1 MLPVPLPGVARPF
14 VLRCLPLVR
23 ARAAC
28 TAANSPC
35 RVSAVA
41 AVVTLEI
48 SSYASTASIRAARES
63 AGGGG
68 SGADGG
74 PWDPGTGRHGFPR
87 FSGAEEDNNGGKM
100 GGGGGPGGGVARA
113 GHHHQNHAGGTAAN
127 ASPQLP
133 APPTVVNKVY
143 RVGRK
148 IGSGSFGCLYDG
160 VDVRD
165 GREVA
170 IKLELASTKHPQLI
184 YEAKIIRLLQGGVGV
199 PVCYYYGDEG
209 DWHVMVIDRLGHSL
223 EDLFNLCKR
232 RFSVETVL
240 HLGIQMLDRIE
251 YIHKHHCIHRDIK
264 PDNFLVGRGE
274 NANVIYLI
282 DFGLAK
288 KFRDHTG
295 RHIVYKEGK
304 NLTGTARYASLATHL
319 GVEQARRDDLEGL
332 GYVLIY
338 FLRGSLPWQ
347 GLKATSKRDKYSK
360 ITQTK
365 MNVDINALCEG
376 FPSCFAEFLS
386 YCRALQFTDAPNCR
400 YLRRLLTDALAERRS
415 RKFAFDWAPLLP
427 ACCCCIC
434 RPAPVAASSLSPAPL
449 GHHAALPAQPS
460 LLPPQASSP
469 CLVLHAHGTY
479 AAAAASPR
487 RAQPVSVAP
496 AAPRA
501 GGTHAGGARGCAAAA
516 GAGSRLVLGPEE
528 DERRS
533 GTPNALSAAVRK
545 EGDSRPFAAEA
556 DEDAKAAVNL
566 RPRIGHTD
574 QHGARYH
581 VGKQSA
587 GALAQPHTNGIHHG
601 CCNGQICASPALL
614 VSSLPFLRAP
624 AQVANGAATASA
636 QVQHPRL
643 SSGLGSSPVVVRVG
657 VAQSLGLELSAVA
670 AVTAKTGGDDR
681 EPRPDFFAGQQKAQ
695 FHAVMH

>member
-1 MLPVPLPGVARPF
+1 
-14 VLRCLPLVR
+14 
-23 ARAAC
+23 
-28 TAANSPC
+28 
-35 RVSAVA
+35 
-41 AVVTLEI
+41 
-48 SSYASTASIRAARES
+48 
-63 AGGGG
+63 
-68 SGADGG
+68 
-74 PWDPGTGRHGFPR
+74 
-87 FSGAEEDNNGGKM
+87 M
-100 GGGGGPGGGVARA
+100 GGGGQGVPRA
-113 GHHHQNHAGGTAAN
+113 GNHHCHGGSNGSAQTP
-127 ASPQLP
+127 S
-133 APPTVVNKVY
+133 PPTVVNKVY

-148 IGSGSFGCLYDG
+148 IGSGSFGSLYDG

-199 PVCYYYGDEG
+199 PVCYHYGDEG
-209 DWHVMVIDRLGHSL
+209 EWHVMVIDRLGHSL

-232 RFSVETVL
+232 NFSVETVL

-274 NANVIYLI
+274 NANVVYLI

-319 GVEQARRDDLEGL
+319 GIEQARRDDLEGL

-360 ITQTK
+360 ITHTK

-376 FPSCFAEFLS
+376 LPSCFSEFLS

-434 RPAPVAASSLSPAPL
+434 RPAAAPAALSPPLPHPGVSASPHTLLPQQASHLVLHGAYGPVVSPRRGQAVPVSLTARVGAPAGGRCGAGMGPEERVFL
-449 GHHAALPAQPS
+449 GLGDERPRGCPGAVPCGKKEGNGCVVDEEKLGRKERGDPGGLRYNVAKHGGGV
-460 LLPPQASSP
+460 PPQAGVTP
-469 CLVLHAHGTY
+469 CF
-479 AAAAASPR
+479 S
-487 RAQPVSVAP
+487 
-496 AAPRA
+496 
-501 GGTHAGGARGCAAAA
+501 
-516 GAGSRLVLGPEE
+516 GP
-528 DERRS
+528 
-533 GTPNALSAAVRK
+533 L
-545 EGDSRPFAAEA
+545 
-556 DEDAKAAVNL
+556 
-566 RPRIGHTD
+566 
-574 QHGARYH
+574 
-581 VGKQSA
+581 
-587 GALAQPHTNGIHHG
+587 
-601 CCNGQICASPALL
+601 CASQALL
-614 VSSLPFLRAP
+614 VSSLPLLRASQAAGGIATP
-624 AQVANGAATASA
+624 AGTHTPA
-636 QVQHPRL
+636 RL
-643 SSGLGSSPVVVRVG
+643 PPGLGPGPVVVG
-657 VAQSLGLELSAVA
+657 VAQSLGLDLAVA
-670 AVTAKTGGDDR
+670 AAKVGGAVDLVACTPAGVAPLGDDR
-681 EPRPDFFAGQQKAQ
+681 VGRAFFETQKSH
-695 FHAVMH
+695 FHAVLH